1 MQKTIV
7 WSTVYS
13 KDVKFKTPCRPLFIL
28 ATILSANKGLKV
40 CLMSLTSLVHGIKL
54 VYRNQDQT

>member
-40 CLMSLTSLVHGIKL
+40 LSYEFDIPGPWHKTSLS
-54 VYRNQDQT
+54 